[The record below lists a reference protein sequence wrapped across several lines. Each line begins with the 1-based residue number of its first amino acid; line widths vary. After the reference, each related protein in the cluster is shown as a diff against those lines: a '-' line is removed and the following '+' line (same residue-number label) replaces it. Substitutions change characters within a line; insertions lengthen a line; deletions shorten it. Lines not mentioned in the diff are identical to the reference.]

1 MRSLTLHRD
10 LLLGLTGLLLLIG
23 LVLLASASTVAGFQ
37 RFQDPYFYFKHQLL
51 FGVLPG
57 IIAFLIVKKIG
68 TRMWQGIAPVL
79 YIMSL
84 ALLTLVLL
92 PQVRGIGST
101 KSWIIIGSFSFQP
114 SEIAKFSLILMLAW
128 WASRRNL
135 SVIGGFRGFG
145 EFLMIFLPVAVLL
158 LLQPDVGTLV
168 IISGIALSVYFL
180 SGGSLVSIA
189 FLLLVGLGGIIA
201 VSIRSPY
208 RLARLL
214 VFLNKDVDP
223 QGVGYH
229 TRQALLAIG
238 SGGLWGRGLGHSI
251 QKFQYL
257 PEVQSDSLFA
267 VAAEELGF
275 VLTATLFIVLLI
287 FWRTL
292 YTLSLAVEDRF
303 CRIAIGGVLS
313 WFIIQTFLNIGA
325 MLGLLPLTGVPLP
338 LLSYGGT
345 ALAIELAAV
354 GFVMAVTSK
363 QQSVNS
369 K

>member
-1 MRSLTLHRD
+1 MRSLTIHRD
-10 LLLGLTGLLLLIG
+10 LLVGLTGLLLLIG

-37 RFQDPYFYFKHQLL
+37 RFADPYFYLKHQLL

-57 IIAFLIVKKIG
+57 IVAFLLLKKMG
-68 TRMWQGIAPVL
+68 SRMWQLAAPVL
-79 YIMSL
+79 YIISL
-84 ALLTLVLL
+84 GLLVLVLL
-92 PQVRGIGST
+92 PQVHGIGPT

-145 EFLMIFLPVAVLL
+145 EFLAIFLPVAVLL

-180 SGGSLVSIA
+180 SGGSLGAI
-189 FLLLVGLGGIIA
+189 FCMLLAGVGGIVA

-214 VFLNKDVDP
+214 VFMNKDVDP
-223 QGVGYH
+223 QGAGYH

-275 VLTATLFIVLLI
+275 VLTIGLFILLLI

-292 YTLSLAVEDRF
+292 YSLLLAVEDRF
-303 CRIAIGGVLS
+303 CRIAIGGILS
-313 WFIIQTFLNIGA
+313 WFVIQTFLNIGA

-345 ALAIELAAV
+345 ALTMELAAI
-354 GFVMAVTSK
+354 GFVMGATRVK
-363 QQSVNS
+363 
-369 K
+369 